1 MSDLKRFE
9 NNLFQLEVKTNN
21 GESLFNAEM
30 VAKSLGIVDTKNDV
44 EYVRWQ
50 RVNQYLGGISPQVAK
65 GDFIPEPMVYKL
77 AFKANNALAEKFQD
91 WLATEVLPTIRKH
104 GMYATEDLLNNP
116 DLLIQVATQLK
127 EEKEQRLIAEQRV
140 MELQPKASYYD
151 LILQNKTLLSVTQIA
166 KDYGKSAVWLNNKLH
181 ELGIQFK
188 QGGTWLL
195 YQKFAEKGYTQSTT
209 HIIDEG
215 RSRLLTKW
223 TQKGRLAIYE
233 LLKDEGVLP
242 LIEIEELQEV

>member
-1 MSDLKRFE
+1 MNDLKRFE

-50 RVNQYLGGISPQVAK
+50 RVNQYLGGNSPQVAK
-65 GDFIPEPMVYKL
+65 GDFIPEPMVYRL

-91 WLATEVLPTIRKH
+91 WLATEVLPVIRKH
-104 GMYATEDLLNNP
+104 GMYATEELLNNP

-127 EEKEQRLIAEQRV
+127 VEREQRLIAEQRV

-195 YQKFAEKGYTQSTT
+195 YQKYAEKGYTQSTT
-209 HIIDEG
+209 HAIDDT

-223 TQKGRLAIYE
+223 TQKGRLAVYE
-233 LLKDEGVLP
+233 LLKDQDILP
-242 LIEIEELQEV
+242 LIEVE

>member
-1 MSDLKRFE
+1 MNLQKFE
-9 NNLFQLEVKTNN
+9 NSLFELEVKTNN

-30 VAKSLGIVDTKNDV
+30 VAKSLGIVDTKNDI

-50 RVNQYLGGISPQVAK
+50 RVNQYLGKNSPQVAK

-91 WLATEVLPTIRKH
+91 WLAVEVLPTIRKH

-215 RSRLLTKW
+215 RSKLLTKW

-233 LLKDEGVLP
+233 MLKDEGILP
-242 LIEIEELQEV
+242 LIEIEETKGT

>member
-1 MSDLKRFE
+1 MNDLKRFE

-50 RVNQYLGGISPQVAK
+50 RVNQYLGGNSPQVAK

-91 WLATEVLPTIRKH
+91 WLATEVLPVIRKH
-104 GMYATEDLLNNP
+104 GMYATEELLNNP

-127 EEKEQRLIAEQRV
+127 VEREQRLIAEQRV

-195 YQKFAEKGYTQSTT
+195 YQKYAEKGYTQSTT
-209 HIIDEG
+209 HAIDDT

-223 TQKGRLAIYE
+223 TQKGRLAVYE
-233 LLKDEGVLP
+233 LLKDQDILP
-242 LIEIEELQEV
+242 LIEVE